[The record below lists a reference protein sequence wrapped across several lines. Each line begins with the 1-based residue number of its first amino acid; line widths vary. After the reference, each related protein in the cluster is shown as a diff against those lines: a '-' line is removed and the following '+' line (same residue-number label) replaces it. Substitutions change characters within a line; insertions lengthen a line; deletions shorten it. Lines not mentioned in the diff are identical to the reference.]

1 MRFCSVDKIFE
12 FPLDLKFTPGDT
24 IVMVKKICRRN
35 FSMYLEHIS
44 SPSDVK
50 KLSLDELKALCGE
63 IRGALVEKLSRHGGH
78 CGYGNGKR
86 YDETE

>member
-1 MRFCSVDKIFE
+1 
-12 FPLDLKFTPGDT
+12 
-24 IVMVKKICRRN
+24 
-35 FSMYLEHIS
+35 MYLEHIS

-78 CGYGNGKR
+78 
-86 YDETE
+86 

>member
-1 MRFCSVDKIFE
+1 MDYTTLYRNCKKNLPANRACSLMRFCSVDKIFE

-44 SPSDVK
+44 RFIMFRRFSQK
-50 KLSLDELKALCGE
+50 K
-63 IRGALVEKLSRHGGH
+63 
-78 CGYGNGKR
+78 
-86 YDETE
+86 